1 MNSKSLEQARN
12 LVKAS
17 YISQGEQALNG
28 RRKQVGY
35 TMLEDVNGCMAELPV
50 WLSPSDVL
58 IYCCRLPQH
67 NTAVRYC
74 ITSPLFGC
82 LDQLSFFTWPAKKC
96 ITDRSPFPPPAFSIV
111 VRSCITKNPKPPS
124 SRDSPKPKA

>member
-1 MNSKSLEQARN
+1 MLCPGVRRFSVQGCRQLGSCTPSCILVCTHPIFFFFSRDRDQSHMYNTYTMNSKSLEQARN

-50 WLSPSDVL
+50 ALSE
-58 IYCCRLPQH
+58 
-67 NTAVRYC
+67 
-74 ITSPLFGC
+74 
-82 LDQLSFFTWPAKKC
+82 
-96 ITDRSPFPPPAFSIV
+96 
-111 VRSCITKNPKPPS
+111 
-124 SRDSPKPKA
+124 